1 LVLINRGD
9 FNMSV
14 KIISDELITQINDQ
28 LRASVNEMI
37 KRELRDYLENI
48 DWSQEVDFGSIVQDE
63 VQNELSNSLTDVVS
77 DELEQM
83 LPSLTISKGY

>member
-1 LVLINRGD
+1 
-9 FNMSV
+9 MSV

-63 VQNELSNSLTDVVS
+63 VQNELSNNLTEVVS

>member
-1 LVLINRGD
+1 
-9 FNMSV
+9 MSV

-37 KRELRDYLENI
+37 KRELRDFLENI
-48 DWSQEVDFGSIVQDE
+48 DWSQEVDFGSIVQVV
-63 VQNELSNSLTDVVS
+63 VQYELCNSLTDVVS

-83 LPSLTISKGY
+83 LPSLRISKGY

>member
-1 LVLINRGD
+1 
-9 FNMSV
+9 MSV

-48 DWSQEVDFGSIVQDE
+48 DWSQEVDFGAIVQDE

>member
-1 LVLINRGD
+1 
-9 FNMSV
+9 MSV
-14 KIISDELITQINDQ
+14 KIISDELITQINNQ
-28 LRASVNEMI
+28 LKTSVNKII

-48 DWSQEVDFGSIVQDE
+48 NWSQKMDFESIVQDE

>member
-1 LVLINRGD
+1 
-9 FNMSV
+9 MSV

>member
-1 LVLINRGD
+1 
-9 FNMSV
+9 MV

-48 DWSQEVDFGSIVQDE
+48 DWSQEVDFGSIVQEE

-83 LPSLTISKGY
+83 LPSLSISKGY

>member
-1 LVLINRGD
+1 
-9 FNMSV
+9 MSV

-28 LRASVNEMI
+28 LKASVNEMI
-37 KRELRDYLENI
+37 KRELRDYLEGI
-48 DWSQEVDFGSIVQDE
+48 DWSQEVDFGSIVQEE
-63 VQNELSNSLTDVVS
+63 VQNELSNSLTEVVS

>member
-1 LVLINRGD
+1 
-9 FNMSV
+9 MV

-28 LRASVNEMI
+28 LKASVNEMI

-48 DWSQEVDFGSIVQDE
+48 DWSQEVDFGSIVQEE
-63 VQNELSNSLTDVVS
+63 VQNELSNNLTEVVS

>member
-1 LVLINRGD
+1 
-9 FNMSV
+9 MV

>member
-1 LVLINRGD
+1 
-9 FNMSV
+9 MSV

-63 VQNELSNSLTDVVS
+63 VQNELSNSITDVVS